1 MSHDDRNLPDGMPDS
16 GMPDNGTLA
25 GGTSGRGRE
34 LVPESWRELDD
45 TLADGPA
52 PMAVPPD
59 AKAWLAEQR
68 FVHGLLRALHSPDV
82 AAREGRVAAIL
93 GAIDRERLRSPR
105 RHWFAVAAAALLM
118 ACTVV
123 WLSLPQ
129 SVPTAVAAV
138 ERAVAELS
146 RDVVREYRLEVRH
159 DGDETRPAMQH
170 EFELLTRPGGRFL
183 LQGRLAFGTM
193 QFGELRIGADGTEV
207 WLTGGNGMLRHA
219 VPMQERER
227 LMQQFGNVLDVGY
240 FDLHDL
246 VRRMPADCELQV
258 VGSEAGSDGRPRLR
272 IEARG
277 RATGRGRV
285 HRATLLCDEASGM
298 IERLEVEGDRRRGGP
313 GRMVLQYRGE
323 RAVDG
328 VDFRRP
334 W

>member
-1 MSHDDRNLPDGMPDS
+1 MSHDDLPEGVPAELP
-16 GMPDNGTLA
+16 GNG
-25 GGTSGRGRE
+25 GEPGRGRE
-34 LVPESWRELDD
+34 LVPDAWRELDD

-52 PMAVPPD
+52 PMTVPPE
-59 AKAWLAEQR
+59 AKPWLAEQR

-82 AAREGRVAAIL
+82 AAREGRIAAIL
-93 GAIDRERLRSPR
+93 GAIDRERMRSPR

-123 WLSLPQ
+123 WLSLPPH
-129 SVPTAVAAV
+129 SPTAVAAV

-146 RDVVREYRLEVRH
+146 RDVVREYRLEIRN
-159 DGDETRPAMQH
+159 DGEAGRPAAQH

-183 LQGRLAFGTM
+183 LQGRLAVGQL
-193 QFGELRIGADGTEV
+193 QFGELRLGADGTEV
-207 WLTGGNGMLRHA
+207 WVTGGRGPGGTGMLRHA

-227 LMQQFGNVLDVGY
+227 LMQQFGNLLDVGY
-240 FDLHDL
+240 FDLQDL

-258 VGSEAGSDGRPRLR
+258 VGSEVGSDGRSRLR

-277 RATGRGRV
+277 RANGRGRV

-298 IERLEVEGDRRRGGP
+298 IERLEVEGDRRRAGL
-313 GRMVLQYRGE
+313 GRMVLQYVGE
-323 RAVDG
+323 RAVES

>member
-1 MSHDDRNLPDGMPDS
+1 MSHHDLPDGVPEDLPE
-16 GMPDNGTLA
+16 GA
-25 GGTSGRGRE
+25 GGHGRGRE
-34 LVPESWRELDD
+34 LVPEGWRELDD

-52 PMAVPPD
+52 PMAVPPE
-59 AKAWLAEQR
+59 AKPWLAEQR

-82 AAREGRVAAIL
+82 AAREGRIAAIL

-123 WLSLPQ
+123 WLSLPEQ
-129 SVPTAVAAV
+129 VPTAVAAV

-146 RDVVREYRLEVRH
+146 RDVVREYRLEIRNDGEAGRPPAQH
-159 DGDETRPAMQH
+159 D
-170 EFELLTRPGGRFL
+170 FELLTRPGGRFL
-183 LQGRLAFGTM
+183 LQGRLGFGQM

-207 WLTGGNGMLRHA
+207 WVTGGSGMLRHA

-227 LMQQFGNVLDVGY
+227 LMQQFGNALDVGY

-246 VRRMPADCELQV
+246 VKRMPADCELQV
-258 VGSEAGSDGRPRLR
+258 VGSEVGSDGRSRLR

-277 RATGRGRV
+277 RANERGRV

-298 IERLEVEGDRRRGGP
+298 IERLEIEGDRRRAGL
-313 GRMVLQYRGE
+313 GRMVLQYLGE
-323 RAVDG
+323 RATDG

>member
-1 MSHDDRNLPDGMPDS
+1 MSHHDLPDGVPEDLPE
-16 GMPDNGTLA
+16 GA
-25 GGTSGRGRE
+25 GGHGRGRE
-34 LVPESWRELDD
+34 LVPEGWRELDD

-52 PMAVPPD
+52 PMAVPPE
-59 AKAWLAEQR
+59 AKPWLAEQR

-82 AAREGRVAAIL
+82 AAREGRIAAIL

-123 WLSLPQ
+123 WLSLPER
-129 SVPTAVAAV
+129 VPTAVAAVAAV

-146 RDVVREYRLEVRH
+146 RDVVREYRLEIRN
-159 DGDETRPAMQH
+159 DGEAGRPPAQH

-183 LQGRLAFGTM
+183 LQGRLGFGQM

-207 WLTGGNGMLRHA
+207 WVTGGNGMLRHA

-227 LMQQFGNVLDVGY
+227 LMQQFGNALDVGY

-246 VRRMPADCELQV
+246 VKRLPADCELQV
-258 VGSEAGSDGRPRLR
+258 VGSEVGSDGRSRLR

-277 RATGRGRV
+277 RAAGRGRV

-298 IERLEVEGDRRRGGP
+298 IERLEIEGDRRRAGL
-313 GRMVLQYRGE
+313 GRMVLQYLGE
-323 RAVDG
+323 RATDG